1 MKTKLLLTLLGALA
15 VGAMGLTGGAIAAPK
30 VCDDGT
36 RPPCNGGGGGDGA
49 SPPDYGDLI
58 ILHRYPTGVPVVDP
72 VTMCQQPIAFPENV
86 GCPAD
91 GLIWDEADEVWLVPT
106 DPDTCAIEMAYST
119 CTNEADFGRT
129 NLARSSDEVL
139 ASQLEDVIINLAV
152 ADCTSL
158 DPAGRMVYSRY
169 VGDQLVTGTIDSP
182 LQNLAVYKQ
191 LMLKGTIGVPLPQG
205 ATALQQA
212 ARGFGVAMDKAG
224 EVNVDLL
231 VYLNEILGLTES
243 TTILGAP
250 LCTNVKEE
258 VMGSIEIVEKC
269 FLDYTEFAYLRE
281 TNFESLPSPAYIPE
295 GAELDGYFEFL
306 SLTGPNTYEV
316 AVGPILETVFPDG
329 AGGFESG
336 YTDGNIGGFAQAA
349 DDTRAVINFMH
360 NWPVPADGETPVPCM
375 PLPDPTAQYDLSISE
390 MSGLQVPR
398 QIVASTEGR
407 EFTVTVAN
415 GGPDQASGT
424 LTVMAE
430 TADGGPVLVDG
441 LPGPFIFEFDGL
453 VSGMSYVTTQF
464 FTIGEPHVRTTINWT
479 ATVMPGEGDD
489 DPYMENNAVSATS
502 NVKLT
507 TGGGGH

>member
-15 VGAMGLTGGAIAAPK
+15 IGAVGLSGGAIAAPK
-30 VCDDGT
+30 LCDDGT

-58 ILHRYPTGVPVVDP
+58 ILYRDELGVPILDENS
-72 VTMCQQPIAFPENV
+72 CQQPIAFPANV
-86 GCPAD
+86 GCPEE
-91 GLIWDEADEVWLVPT
+91 GLIDVGDDLVVPV
-106 DPDTCAIEMAYST
+106 DPATCGIDMAYST

-139 ASQLEDVIINLAV
+139 ASQLEDVIINLAI

-158 DPAGRMVYSRY
+158 DPAGRLVYSRY
-169 VGDQLVTGTIDSP
+169 VGDQLMTGTIDSP
-182 LQNLAVYKQ
+182 LQNLAVYKR
-191 LMLKGTIGVPLPQG
+191 LMRTGSIGVPLPQG
-205 ATALQQA
+205 ATALEQA

-231 VYLNEILGLTES
+231 VYLNEILGLTEG
-243 TTILGAP
+243 TTVLANPPECIF
-250 LCTNVKEE
+250 VKEE
-258 VMGSIEIVEKC
+258 VMGSIEMVEKC
-269 FLDYTEFAYLRE
+269 FLNYTEFDYLRE
-281 TNFESLPSPAYIPE
+281 TNFRALPSPAYL
-295 GAELDGYFEFL
+295 GDGYFEFL
-306 SLTGPNTYEV
+306 KESGPNTYEV

-329 AGGFESG
+329 AGSFEPG
-336 YTDGNIGGFAQAA
+336 YTDGNIGGFAQVA

-360 NWPVPADGETPVPCM
+360 NWPVPADGETPVPCT

-390 MSGLQVPR
+390 MSGLQVPK

-424 LTVMAE
+424 LTV
-430 TADGGPVLVDG
+430 TAVPAAGGDVLVDG
-441 LPGPFIFEFDGL
+441 LPGPFIFEFYEL
-453 VSGMSYVTTQF
+453 VSGMSYVTTQH
-464 FTIGEPHVRTTINWT
+464 FTIAEPHVRTTIDWT

-489 DPYMENNAVSATS
+489 DPYTENNTVSATS

>member
-1 MKTKLLLTLLGALA
+1 MKIKLLLTLLLA
-15 VGAMGLTGGAIAAPK
+15 GTVGLAGGAFAAQK

-36 RPPCNGGGGGDGA
+36 RPPCDGGGGGDGV

-58 ILHRYPTGVPVVDP
+58 ILHRYPSGVPVVDP
-72 VTMCQQPIAFPENV
+72 VTMCQQPIGFPDNV
-86 GCPAD
+86 GCPAEE
-91 GLIWDEADEVWLVPT
+91 LIWDETDEVWLVPT
-106 DPDTCAIEMAYST
+106 DPDTCAIEMTFST

-169 VGDQLVTGTIDSP
+169 VGDQLMTGTIDSP
-182 LQNLAVYKQ
+182 LQDLAVYNR
-191 LMLKGTIGVPLPQG
+191 LIRTGTIGVPLPQG
-205 ATALQQA
+205 ASPLQQA

-224 EVNVDLL
+224 DVNVDLL
-231 VYLNEILGLTES
+231 VYLNEILGLTEG

-250 LCTNVKEE
+250 ICTNVKEE
-258 VMGSIEIVEKC
+258 VMGAIEIVEKC
-269 FLDYTEFAYLRE
+269 FLDYSGFAYQRE
-281 TNFESLPSPAYIPE
+281 TNFRALPSPAYIPE
-295 GAELDGYFEFL
+295 SGPVAGDFEFL
-306 SLTGPNTYEV
+306 NETGANTYEV
-316 AVGPILETVFPDG
+316 AVAQILETVFPDG
-329 AGGFESG
+329 TGGFDPG
-336 YTDGNIGGFAQAA
+336 YTGGNVGGFAQAA

-375 PLPDPTAQYDLSISE
+375 PLPDPTAEYDLSISE

-398 QIVASTEGR
+398 QIIAGTEGR
-407 EFTVTVAN
+407 EFTVAVAN

-424 LTVMAE
+424 LTV
-430 TADGGPVLVDG
+430 TAVTGDGGPVLVDG
-441 LPGPFIFEFDGL
+441 EEGPFVFEFEDL
-453 VSGMSYVTTQF
+453 VSGMSYATTHE
-464 FTIGEPHVRTTINWT
+464 FTIAEPHIRTTINWT
-479 ATVMPGEGDD
+479 ATVMPGEGDV
-489 DPYMENNAVSATS
+489 DPYMDNNAVSATS